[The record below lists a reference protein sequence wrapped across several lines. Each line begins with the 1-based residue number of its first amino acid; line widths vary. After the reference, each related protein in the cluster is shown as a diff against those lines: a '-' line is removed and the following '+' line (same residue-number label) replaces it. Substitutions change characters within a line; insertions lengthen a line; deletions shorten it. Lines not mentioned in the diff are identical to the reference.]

1 MDVKTSFLN
10 CDLIETV
17 YIQQPEGF
25 HTGGS
30 ENLVYKLKRSIH
42 GLKQAS
48 RQWYKKS
55 MKLLLPWDL
64 RRVRLINA
72 YTSRSVGAN
81 LFSLCCMWM
90 IFCWLLMTLAC
101 CMRQSRC

>member
-42 GLKQAS
+42 GLK
-48 RQWYKKS
+48 
-55 MKLLLPWDL
+55 LLDSG
-64 RRVRLINA
+64 IKN
-72 YTSRSVGAN
+72 
-81 LFSLCCMWM
+81 
-90 IFCWLLMTLAC
+90 
-101 CMRQSRC
+101 Q